1 MRGGGMICGL
11 WFNFILEQNKYYVF
25 LAFRVLNQLTLNAVN
40 ENRFD
45 DASYYYWILS
55 MQYAEL
61 AGEEGKSKWIRIYHY
76 SNSITF

>member
-1 MRGGGMICGL
+1 M
-11 WFNFILEQNKYYVF
+11 FT
-25 LAFRVLNQLTLNAVN
+25 AFKVLNQLTLNAVN

-61 AGEEGKSKWIRIYHY
+61 AGEKGK
-76 SNSITF
+76 FPG

>member
-1 MRGGGMICGL
+1 MN
-11 WFNFILEQNKYYVF
+11 NFSGF
-25 LAFRVLNQLTLNAVN
+25 TASRVLNQLTLNAVN

-61 AGEEGKSKWIRIYHY
+61 AGEKGIDKLIYH
-76 SNSITF
+76 IELA

>member
-1 MRGGGMICGL
+1 MIDL
-11 WFNFILEQNKYYVF
+11 IQLPIFA
-25 LAFRVLNQLTLNAVN
+25 AFRVLNQLTLNAVN

-61 AGEEGKSKWIRIYHY
+61 AGETGMFHY
-76 SNSITF
+76 KYFHHR